1 MLSEKHRLTESFI
14 LKGEIDSVSKINN
27 DLIRNHLFSNYS
39 LTNKF
44 DDDQYWY
51 MKDYLKIPYHQHIQW
66 VNDYIRDH
74 YREKYER
81 TLVPTNKDSLRAL
94 IQQTGEQI
102 NTHNNVKEWHL
113 EDSPDVDCIFTIS
126 SGKKKSYIVFEY
138 DDGRNKHRRWKE
150 PLEENKF
157 ILFSSS
163 LNRYITAN
171 DNKDFLVNLSCHYQ
185 LV

>member
-14 LKGEIDSVSKINN
+14 VKGTIDSVSKINY

-39 LTNKF
+39 LTNRF
-44 DDDQYWY
+44 EDDQYWY
-51 MKDYLKIPYHQHIQW
+51 MRDYLKVPYHQHIQW
-66 VNDYIRDH
+66 INDYIRDH
-74 YREKYER
+74 YREKYEQ
-81 TLVPTNKDSLRAL
+81 TLVPVSKDPLRAF

-113 EDSPDVDCIFTIS
+113 EDSPDIDCIFTIK

-150 PLEENKF
+150 PLEENQF

-185 LV
+185 LI

>member
-66 VNDYIRDH
+66 TQDYLRDH
-74 YREKYER
+74 FRIEYHQ
-81 TLVPTNKDSLRAL
+81 TLVPTSKDSIRG
-94 IQQTGEQI
+94 IVQQTGENV
-102 NTHNNVKEWHL
+102 NTHNNIKDTNL
-113 EDSPDVDCIFTIS
+113 NDSPDVDCIFTIS